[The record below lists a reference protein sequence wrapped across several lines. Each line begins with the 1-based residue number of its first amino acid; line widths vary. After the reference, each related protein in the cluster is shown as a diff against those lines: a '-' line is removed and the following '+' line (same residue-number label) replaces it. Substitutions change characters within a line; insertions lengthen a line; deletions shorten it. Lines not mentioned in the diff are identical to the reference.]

1 MDRDGLRTVDGPTVA
16 GGLAGDDMTVRAKA
30 SQRRP
35 RQHAAEALGALRNLL
50 TTPRRF
56 RLGHLSSMADRAVV
70 WRRPQEA
77 VDNGSGPNRL
87 EFRPLA
93 PASVGHTRRT
103 SLG

>member
-1 MDRDGLRTVDGPTVA
+1 MDRDRLRTVDGPTVTCD
-16 GGLAGDDMTVRAKA
+16 LAGDDMTVGAEA

-35 RQHAAEALGALRNLL
+35 REHAAEALGAVRNLL
-50 TTPRRF
+50 TATRRL

-93 PASVGHTRRT
+93 PGPGGAATG
-103 SLG
+103 

>member
-16 GGLAGDDMTVRAKA
+16 GGLAGDDMTVGAKVP
-30 SQRRP
+30 QHRP
-35 RQHAAEALGALRNLL
+35 RQHAAEALGLPSDGSP
-50 TTPRRF
+50 TPRRF

-93 PASVGHTRRT
+93 PGPGGAATG
-103 SLG
+103 

>member
-16 GGLAGDDMTVRAKA
+16 GGLAGDDMTVGAKVP
-30 SQRRP
+30 QHRP
-35 RQHAAEALGALRNLL
+35 RQHAAEALGLPSDGSP
-50 TTPRRF
+50 TPRRF
-56 RLGHLSSMADRAVV
+56 RVGHLSSMADRAVV

-93 PASVGHTRRT
+93 PGPGEAATG
-103 SLG
+103 